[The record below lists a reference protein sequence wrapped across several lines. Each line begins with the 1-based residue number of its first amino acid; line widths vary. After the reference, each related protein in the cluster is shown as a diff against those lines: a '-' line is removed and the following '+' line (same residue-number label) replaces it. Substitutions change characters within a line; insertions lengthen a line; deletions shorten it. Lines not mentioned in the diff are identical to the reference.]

1 MVEVKLSIIIP
12 VYNTEK
18 YLCDCIESIITC
30 KRKDFEI
37 IVINDGSLDNS
48 YEIIKKYEQSDNRII
63 AIDKK
68 NSGVSDTRNYGIK
81 VAHGKYIMFVDSDDY
96 LSKDWDKI
104 IDYLKNDDIYYC
116 TTLIDSKINKKK
128 MMSYIIGNNDKK
140 IMMAGPISRMF
151 KRKFLIEKNIFF
163 DVNISNGEDLL
174 FNIYALINCTKY
186 SIINKSIYY
195 YRMFIGQCRN
205 KDIDKL
211 IDSTEIFTR
220 KIDEIFGDN
229 FGIIEYFHIRALK
242 VIINRISNNFNF
254 IESRARMQFLLKYP
268 FNEYVNTGIKCK
280 DKKNKFFCKLCKKEQ
295 YLLIYLLFKIKKKN
309 KKESVVNLL

>member
-1 MVEVKLSIIIP
+1 MDKVKLSIIIP
-12 VYNTEK
+12 VYNSEN
-18 YLCDCIESIITC
+18 YLCDCIGSIITSQ
-30 KRKDFEI
+30 RKEFEI

-96 LSKDWDKI
+96 LSNDWDNI

-116 TTLIDSKINKKK
+116 TTLIDSKINKKE
-128 MMSYIIGNNDKK
+128 MMNYIIGNNVKK
-140 IMMAGPISRMF
+140 IMMAGPVSKMF
-151 KRKFLIEKNIFF
+151 KRKFLINKKVFF
-163 DVNISNGEDLL
+163 DTNISNGEDLL
-174 FNIYALINCTKY
+174 FNINALINCTKY

-195 YRMFIGQCRN
+195 YRMFVGQYRN
-205 KDIDKL
+205 KNIDKL
-211 IDSTEIFTR
+211 IDSTETLTR
-220 KIDEIFGDN
+220 KIEEIFVDN
-229 FGIIEYFHIRALK
+229 IRIIEYFRIRALK

-254 IESRARMQFLLKYP
+254 IESRTRMKFLLKSP
-268 FNEYVNTGIKCK
+268 FNEYVNNGIKCK

-295 YLLIYLLFKIKKKN
+295 YLLIYLLFRIKKKN
-309 KKESVVNLL
+309 RKESVVNLL